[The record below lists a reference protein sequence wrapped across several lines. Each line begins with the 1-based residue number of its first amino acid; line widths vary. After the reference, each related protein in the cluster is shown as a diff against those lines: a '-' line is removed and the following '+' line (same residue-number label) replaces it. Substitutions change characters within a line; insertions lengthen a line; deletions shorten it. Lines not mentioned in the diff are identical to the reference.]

1 MNGFDLMSYLNG
13 SITPPPRTIKQD
25 TQDVVNPD
33 FKIWFQQDNLICN
46 ALMASV
52 DSTIAPSVASVET
65 SKEAWDYLH
74 TTYAN
79 RSQTRIYRLRDALA
93 KVQRD
98 QKSVTD
104 YLREIRTITDELA
117 VAGARISNEELV
129 VKILSG
135 LGPEYEALSTVIRS
149 RDSYFI

>member
-13 SITPPPRTIKQD
+13 SIMPPPRTIKQD

-46 ALMASV
+46 VLMASV
-52 DSTIAPSVASVET
+52 DSTIAPSVAFAES

-79 RSQTRIYRLRDALA
+79 KSQTRIYSLRDALA
-93 KVQRD
+93 KVQ
-98 QKSVTD
+98 
-104 YLREIRTITDELA
+104 
-117 VAGARISNEELV
+117 
-129 VKILSG
+129 
-135 LGPEYEALSTVIRS
+135 
-149 RDSYFI
+149 